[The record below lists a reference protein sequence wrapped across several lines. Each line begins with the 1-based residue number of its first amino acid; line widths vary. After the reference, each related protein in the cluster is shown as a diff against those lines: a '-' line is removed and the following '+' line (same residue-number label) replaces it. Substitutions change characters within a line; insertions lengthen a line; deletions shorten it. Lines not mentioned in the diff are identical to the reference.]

1 MAEHVLSMHEVGG
14 LIPTFSCMHEVAF
27 IAQLGERQ
35 IEDNVSCHLAVWICG
50 AQK

>member
-1 MAEHVLSMHEVGG
+1 MAEHVLSMYKVAG
-14 LIPTFSCMHEVAF
+14 LIPVFSSMDEVAL

-35 IEDNVSCHLAVWICG
+35 TEDNVSSHIDVWICG